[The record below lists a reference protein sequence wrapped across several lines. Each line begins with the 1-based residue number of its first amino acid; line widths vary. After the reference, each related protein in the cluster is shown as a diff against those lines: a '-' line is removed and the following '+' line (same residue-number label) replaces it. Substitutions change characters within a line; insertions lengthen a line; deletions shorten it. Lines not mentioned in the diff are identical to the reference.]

1 MGMLGERTYPLITRG
16 DGAWVDG
23 RWVDGTE
30 VESTVRA
37 SIQPAKKVDY
47 DQLQALLEGRR
58 VEAAVR
64 IYTRVELKV
73 AGTDATNGD
82 VVIYQGR
89 RYLLTAASN
98 WQMGMG
104 GGVDH
109 YRYLAVAEA
118 LTTETV
124 A

>member
-1 MGMLGERTYPLITRG
+1 MGMLGERTYQLITRSE
-16 DGAWVDG
+16 GAWVDG
-23 RWVDGTE
+23 RWVDGAE
-30 VESTVRA
+30 VVTTVRA

-64 IYTRVELKV
+64 IYTRIELKV
-73 AGTDATNGD
+73 AGADATNGD
-82 VVIYQGR
+82 VVVYQGR

-118 LTTETV
+118 LTTETP